1 MTSRAEDLTE
11 AQASP
16 QAETD
21 APLACTAT
29 LVLDY
34 DSLTCYLSDGH
45 AGPHKGRGEHEAFF
59 WQYEVIR

>member
-11 AQASP
+11 SQASP
-16 QAETD
+16 QAETVRVES
-21 APLACTAT
+21 CTAT

-34 DSLTCYLSDGH
+34 DHLDCYLRHGH
-45 AGPHKGRGEHEAFF
+45 AGPHKSHGDVEAFF